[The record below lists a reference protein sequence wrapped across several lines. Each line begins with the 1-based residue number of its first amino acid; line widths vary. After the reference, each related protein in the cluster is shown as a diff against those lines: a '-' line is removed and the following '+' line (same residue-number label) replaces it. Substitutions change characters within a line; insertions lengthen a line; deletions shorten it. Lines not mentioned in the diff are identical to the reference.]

1 MLIVTLRI
9 NMHILIRCIDLIAVF
24 LEGGEFGESGG
35 EEVLADAARFDGE
48 D

>member
-1 MLIVTLRI
+1 MLLITIRI
-9 NMHILIRCIDLIAVF
+9 NMHILIKRIDLIAVF

-35 EEVLADAARFDGE
+35 EEVLADAARLDGE